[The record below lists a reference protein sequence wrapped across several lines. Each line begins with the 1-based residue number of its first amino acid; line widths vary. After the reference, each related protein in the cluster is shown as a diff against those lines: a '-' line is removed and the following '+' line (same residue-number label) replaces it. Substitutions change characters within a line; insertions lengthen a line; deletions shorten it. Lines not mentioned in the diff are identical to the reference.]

1 VNRRFR
7 RREGDD
13 RRAVGT
19 SSEEAAWR
27 HLERAGYSLVAR
39 NFRSRFGEIDLV
51 VERAG
56 VVVFVEVRSRRGE
69 RYGSALESV
78 DRRKQRQIGRMA
90 LEFVARR
97 RLLDRRARF
106 DVVAIEWQDGE
117 PRIDHVENAFELVS

>member
-1 VNRRFR
+1 VSPRFPGR
-7 RREGDD
+7 ADD
-13 RRAVGT
+13 RRSVGT
-19 SSEEAAWR
+19 SGEEVAWR
-27 HLERAGYSLVAR
+27 HLERAGYSLVAK

-56 VVVFVEVRSRRGE
+56 VLVFVEVRSRRGD

-78 DRRKQRQIGRMA
+78 GRRKQRQIGRMA

-97 RLLDRRARF
+97 RLSDRRARF

-117 PRIDHVENAFELVS
+117 PRIDHVEGAFQLVS